1 MKYLFQKP
9 SRSELYQI
17 GNRNGTDRNIEMA
30 DGDEPKR
37 IVGERAPGAVTC
49 HDHVSALLF
58 VACTGVGNQDL
69 SVLAAVHFCCCCF
82 IIGAERRTAAP
93 R

>member
-1 MKYLFQKP
+1 
-9 SRSELYQI
+9 
-17 GNRNGTDRNIEMA
+17 MA

-58 VACTGVGNQDL
+58 VANLVAGG
-69 SVLAAVHFCCCCF
+69 AAS
-82 IIGAERRTAAP
+82 
-93 R
+93 